1 MLLEQKVKEI
11 IKKEYDY
18 LKKQVPWDGMF
29 DRVSKQIVDTIK
41 SEIMIKASGGIKSLR
56 QVKKV
61 LAAGANRIGTS
72 SGIIIME
79 EISLD

>member
-41 SEIMIKASGGIKSLR
+41 SEILR
-56 QVKKV
+56 
-61 LAAGANRIGTS
+61 
-72 SGIIIME
+72 
-79 EISLD
+79 